1 MFKLD
6 VVEGSFNEY
15 YTIQLDEFTRPNQT
29 KNSPVSTNQ
38 LINHSMH
45 DFRNGLSTTKYC

>member
-6 VVEGSFNEY
+6 VVEGSSNEY
-15 YTIQLDEFTRPNQT
+15 YTIQLDKFTRPNQT

-38 LINHSMH
+38 SITLCMISEMA
-45 DFRNGLSTTKYC
+45 